1 MPTTSNE
8 IGDRA
13 EELLRAFMQG
23 ERIKQSGGGRF
34 WKSDVR
40 DRLRIIW
47 EVKGFSRGGF
57 RVTRDI
63 LAKSRMAARGVMGSG
78 DLCIPAVAVV
88 DDETNRV
95 YALID
100 LVDLVPLLMADP
112 ALSPRLVP
120 SKAKERI
127 AGTHRGL

>member
-1 MPTTSNE
+1 MATTSNE

-13 EELLRAFMQG
+13 EEVLRALMQG

-40 DRLRIIW
+40 DRLRIVW

-63 LAKSRMAARGVMGSG
+63 LAKARHAAYGPVGAG
-78 DLCIPAVAVV
+78 DHCIPAVAVV
-88 DDETNRV
+88 DDESGRV
-95 YALID
+95 YAVID
-100 LVDLVPLLMADP
+100 VVDLVPLLMADP
-112 ALSPRLVP
+112 ALSPRLSP
-120 SKAKERI
+120 QQGQERI
-127 AGTHRGL
+127 AGTDRGL